1 MQRVDLEVRDGA
13 VRADVSSEDG
23 ARLGAERL
31 ADYLT
36 IDALFALI
44 QDAMDGDAAAIDV
57 SSASSGYP
65 VEAQID
71 YAERLADDE
80 RGFAIHALGLR

>member
-1 MQRVDLEVRDGA
+1 
-13 VRADVSSEDG
+13 
-23 ARLGAERL
+23 
-31 ADYLT
+31 
-36 IDALFALI
+36 
-44 QDAMDGDAAAIDV
+44 MDGDAAAIDV

-80 RGFAIHALGLR
+80 RGFAVHALGLR